1 MNASTKIA
9 LITGGSRGIGLD
21 TAYALADQGV
31 DIALTYR
38 SGHKEAAAAVKELHS
53 RGRRAHALHLD
64 VEKSATFA
72 DFTSTLSN
80 ALAQGW
86 GREQFDFLVNNAGSV
101 RMGAFTEL
109 AEDDFDTMMNL
120 HVKGPFFLIQNL
132 LPLISDGGSII
143 NVSTGLTRFTQPGMS
158 AYVTAKGG
166 VETLTRYLAKE
177 LGERGIKVNAVAPGA
192 TATDFAGGFA
202 RSDHAARAIG
212 GMTTLGRVGRP
223 DDIGRVIAALLTT
236 ADGWI
241 TGQRIEASGGM
252 LL

>member
-1 MNASTKIA
+1 MTASTKIA
-9 LITGGSRGIGLD
+9 LITGGSRGIGL
-21 TAYALADQGV
+21 AAARALADQGV
-31 DIALTYR
+31 DLVLTYR
-38 SGHKEAAAAVKELHS
+38 SGHDEAAAAVKELQG

-64 VEKSATFA
+64 VEKPATFA
-72 DFTSTLSN
+72 DFTA
-80 ALAQGW
+80 ALATVLAQEW
-86 GREQFDFLVNNAGSV
+86 GREQFDFLVNNASSV

-109 AEDDFDTMMNL
+109 AEEDFDAMVDV
-120 HVKGPFFLIQNL
+120 HVKGPFFLTQKL
-132 LPLISDGGSII
+132 LPLLTDGAGIL

-158 AYVTAKGG
+158 AYATAKGA

-177 LGERGIKVNAVAPGA
+177 LGERGIKVNAIAPGA

-202 RSDHAARAIG
+202 RSDQAAQALG
-212 GMTTLGRVGRP
+212 GMTALGRVGRA
-223 DDIGRVIAALLTT
+223 DDIGRAIAALLTT